1 MKKIILSLAI
11 LFAGVACAGKTDL
24 PKGSSVFEVTTSNFD
39 SVFKSQD
46 PVVVDVYADWCSPCK
61 KFGTIFTKVSSQS
74 NGKYRF
80 AKLNIDKIGKQGD
93 ALNVNSIPAVIFI
106 KNGKEV
112 AREVGFMDEAAFK
125 KKLAKHLGS

>member
-1 MKKIILSLAI
+1 MKKLILSLAL
-11 LFAGVACAGKTDL
+11 LFSGVACAGKTDL
-24 PKGSSVFEVTTSNFD
+24 PKSSAVFEITTTNFD
-39 SVFKSQD
+39 SVFNSQD

-61 KFGTIFTKVSSQS
+61 KFGTIFTKVSGES

-93 ALNVNSIPAVIFI
+93 ALKVNSIPAVIFI

-112 AREVGFMDEAAFK
+112 AREVGFMDEATFK
-125 KKLAKHLGS
+125 KKLTKHFGS